1 MDFLKGPGKVVL
13 YVLPLFSLLFMIF
26 QPAALQLYFVSTGVF
41 ALAQSSVIHK
51 PWFRESLRMTV
62 PIVSNSAPTVDRSQS
77 VGVARLQQ
85 RIEEER
91 QRMAELNKPAQ
102 EETATT
108 PESYTKVSAIDKLI
122 DKGTKGLSEWSQSA
136 NEAAGKSW
144 DSMRGK
150 PSTNADG
157 SPIAGPRLSDAE
169 RKKAEEYEKERK
181 SAEAFAREER
191 NYARRQAHMRAL
203 AAEREKAKASWQ
215 KQQEAAVNNQT
226 RRRK

>member
-13 YVLPLFSLLFMIF
+13 YVLPVISFLFMIF
-26 QPAALQLYFVSTGVF
+26 QPAALQLYFMSTGAF

-51 PWFRESLRMTV
+51 PWFREILSITV
-62 PIVSNSAPTVDRSQS
+62 PKVSNSAPTVDRSPS

-91 QRMAELNKPAQ
+91 QRMAELSKPAQ
-102 EETATT
+102 EETT
-108 PESYTKVSAIDKLI
+108 PKNYTKVSAIDKMI

-150 PSTNADG
+150 PTTNADG

-169 RKKAEEYEKERK
+169 LKKAEEYEKERR
-181 SAEAFAREER
+181 SAEAYAREER
-191 NYARRQAHMRAL
+191 NYARKQAHMRAL

-215 KQQEAAVNNQT
+215 KQQEAAVNKQT